1 MPRPSLP
8 RKCKAK
14 PATLLTTRISKGRR
28 RGCRPAVP
36 LSNNSSVTPTVI
48 DNTSMADG
56 ADPSSHS
63 TAAQDGPS
71 ILQPTEATDQPA
83 VDSTDDGGGKP
94 KKYDRVRELGM
105 RIGDLVS
112 IGSLEAAYA
121 VTELM
126 GRLSKGVD
134 SLAECLAMHVTW
146 DTLSPATQAEL
157 TAWAPRAKDY
167 MEDDWKTAGCK

>member
-36 LSNNSSVTPTVI
+36 LSNSSVTPTVI

-94 KKYDRVRELGM
+94 KKYDRIRALGM
-105 RIGDLVS
+105 KIGDLVS
-112 IGSLEAAYA
+112 IGSVDAAMA
-121 VTELM
+121 VNELM

-134 SLAECLAMHVTW
+134 YLAGRLALHVTW
-146 DTLSPATQAEL
+146 DTLSRATQAEL
-157 TAWAPRAKDY
+157 TAWAPKAKDY
-167 MEDDWKTAGCK
+167 MEDDWETAGCK